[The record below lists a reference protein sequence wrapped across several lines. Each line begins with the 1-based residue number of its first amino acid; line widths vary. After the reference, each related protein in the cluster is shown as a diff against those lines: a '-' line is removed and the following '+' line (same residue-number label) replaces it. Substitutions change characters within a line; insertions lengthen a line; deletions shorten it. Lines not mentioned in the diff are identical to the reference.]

1 MGFVEAIVSFSN
13 WLWGTPMLIILVGGS
28 LFLTIRLG
36 FVQFRYFGFAMKE
49 TFGKMFAKQEGEGTI
64 SPFQA
69 ATAALASTIGASNI
83 VGVPVAIAFG
93 GPGAVFWMWLVALI
107 GCGAKFA
114 EIVLGMKYRQKNAD
128 GEYVGGPMYYLTNGI
143 KGPLGK
149 ILGILFAFFLMIELA
164 PSIATQALSAVQTAS
179 TLNIPGWGVTGLM
192 IILVGLV
199 VFGGISRI
207 GKFAEKMV
215 PFMALLYLFGAL
227 IIVIINIGN
236 VPHAFGLIFK
246 HAFTPAAATG
256 GFGGAMVAQAI
267 RWGTAR
273 GSYSNEA
280 GMGTAPIA
288 HSGAITDH
296 PVRQAMWGI
305 FEIVVDTLIVCT
317 MTALVVLS
325 SGLWETVPS
334 DQAATIP
341 SLAFQQLMGEGLGGL
356 IVTISIF
363 LFVLSTVI
371 VVTYYGKTQAEFLF
385 GRTFGKIMV
394 VVYLISIF
402 MGAYGGLEATYQ
414 FLDIMLATIIIPNM
428 IGLIIMSGQVKELK
442 DEFFSDPKFYN
453 RKDVKEKAV
462 E

>member
-1 MGFVEAIVSFSN
+1 
-13 WLWGTPMLIILVGGS
+13 
-28 LFLTIRLG
+28 
-36 FVQFRYFGFAMKE
+36 
-49 TFGKMFAKQEGEGTI
+49 
-64 SPFQA
+64 
-69 ATAALASTIGASNI
+69 
-83 VGVPVAIAFG
+83 
-93 GPGAVFWMWLVALI
+93 
-107 GCGAKFA
+107 
-114 EIVLGMKYRQKNAD
+114 
-128 GEYVGGPMYYLTNGI
+128 
-143 KGPLGK
+143 
-149 ILGILFAFFLMIELA
+149 
-164 PSIATQALSAVQTAS
+164 
-179 TLNIPGWGVTGLM
+179 
-192 IILVGLV
+192 
-199 VFGGISRI
+199 
-207 GKFAEKMV
+207 
-215 PFMALLYLFGAL
+215 
-227 IIVIINIGN
+227 
-236 VPHAFGLIFK
+236 
-246 HAFTPAAATG
+246 
-256 GFGGAMVAQAI
+256 MVAQAI